1 MSELSYISSCSKK
14 ILTSEQQQIKL
25 NLINALNKY
34 KSNLADI
41 NNYQILLNSNLISDK
56 KKNVIECKIKYLK
69 LRLSY
74 LDNLIE
80 PLSLLDKNII
90 YYRFIERL
98 TYRKILLKINR
109 FSSVNT
115 LHVHVIRLL
124 DGLTLRTDPIIFQG

>member
-1 MSELSYISSCSKK
+1 MSELSYISSYSKK

-56 KKNVIECKIKYLK
+56 KKNDIECKIKYLK

-90 YYRFIERL
+90 YYRFIEGL

-124 DGLTLRTDPIIFQG
+124 DGLTLRIDPIIFQG